1 MAIAQA
7 FTSSSSS
14 TPPNTPSNT
23 DINSIVPGTIF
34 PDDSTPPSFFD
45 SGEISYDSPTL
56 SSSSS
61 SSPHTANKSGGGD
74 GNGSNE
80 GGGGGEW
87 GHIGQ
92 IEVNP
97 TIETILVV
105 LGFGVG
111 ALFVLGVVA
120 MYYITHKNR
129 RAEEKKKRRE
139 EESAGAKV
147 GQSSTTLPLSSS
159 SSSSSSS
166 SLPLPSH
173 PNISA
178 GTGTAAAAAA
188 AAAAVA
194 VGRENAAHRIIIT
207 RSMTATTANTRV
219 GAGGPNDE
227 KDNGGGSGG
236 LSPIGDGK
244 SDMVSIYIDEM
255 PDDDEIRAR
264 HHCDD
269 DGCEE
274 KQELDEKEDDEESL
288 SQERNQT
295 PLNAYSSPHNGL

>member
-1 MAIAQA
+1 MATAQA

-14 TPPNTPSNT
+14 TPPNNPSSAN
-23 DINSIVPGTIF
+23 INSIEPGTVF
-34 PDDSTPPSFFD
+34 SDDSPLTSFVD
-45 SGEISYDSPTL
+45 SGDFPYDSPTL
-56 SSSSS
+56 SSPP
-61 SSPHTANKSGGGD
+61 PHTANKSGGGD
-74 GNGSNE
+74 GSGSN
-80 GGGGGEW
+80 GGGGGGW
-87 GHIGQ
+87 DHIGQ
-92 IEVNP
+92 IEVNS

-139 EESAGAKV
+139 EESAGAKF
-147 GQSSTTLPLSSS
+147 GQSSTPLPLSSL

-166 SLPLPSH
+166 SLPSPSH

-178 GTGTAAAAAA
+178 GTGTTAAA
-188 AAAAVA
+188 A
-194 VGRENAAHRIIIT
+194 VGRENPAHRIIIT

-269 DGCEE
+269 DGHGGCEE
-274 KQELDEKEDDEESL
+274 KQELDEKEDDEKSP
-288 SQERNQT
+288 SQERNLN
-295 PLNAYSSPHNGL
+295 PMNAYSSPHNGL